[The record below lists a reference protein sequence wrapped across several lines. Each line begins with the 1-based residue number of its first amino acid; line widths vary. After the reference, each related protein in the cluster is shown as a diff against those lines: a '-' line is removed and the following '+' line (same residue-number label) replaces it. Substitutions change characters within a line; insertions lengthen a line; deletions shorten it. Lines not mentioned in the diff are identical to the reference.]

1 MALLRTSWAVV
12 TLVTSVCAAYKGI
25 PAGDHVDTRRAEI
38 GRDYR
43 DKLSRDS
50 MIHFV
55 YPIEELSK
63 FLQLYELCVLNSR
76 ITVFQVIPRT
86 LRGLCG
92 SRQRFIT
99 ATTRAGVSA

>member
-1 MALLRTSWAVV
+1 MAFLLTSWAVV
-12 TLVTSVCAAYKGI
+12 TLVTSVSAAYKGI

-55 YPIEELSK
+55 YPTQDLSE
-63 FLQLYELCVLNSR
+63 FLQVYELNNVMTSPN
-76 ITVFQVIPRT
+76 TAFQATPRT
-86 LRGLCG
+86 LRGPCG
-92 SRQRFIT
+92 S
-99 ATTRAGVSA
+99 

>member
-1 MALLRTSWAVV
+1 MAFLLTSWAVV
-12 TLVTSVCAAYKGI
+12 TLVTSVSAAYKGI

-55 YPIEELSK
+55 YPIQELSK
-63 FLQLYELCVLNSR
+63 FLQFYELNVLNSR
-76 ITVFQVIPRT
+76 INVFQATPRT
-86 LRGLCG
+86 LRGPCD
-92 SRQRFIT
+92 S
-99 ATTRAGVSA
+99 